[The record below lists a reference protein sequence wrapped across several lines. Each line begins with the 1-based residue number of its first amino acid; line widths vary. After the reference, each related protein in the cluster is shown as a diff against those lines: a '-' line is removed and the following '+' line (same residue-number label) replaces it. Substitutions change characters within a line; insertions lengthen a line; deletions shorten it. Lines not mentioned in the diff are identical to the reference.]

1 MCYVCVCL
9 CACGRCLSVCVCAC
23 VCVRACVWLV
33 CARVCVVGVCERGIW
48 RHSIQGPTMDGFEA
62 VPTERLGGE
71 HVFDFSNLLGPST
84 ARIATNRKPTVVGVN
99 TASTILGSTTP
110 VRSHGHVITGL
121 IDEARRQSTM
131 EHVPFQHPFCSF

>member
-1 MCYVCVCL
+1 MCACVCMCL
-9 CACGRCLSVCVCAC
+9 CACVRVCGVCKCVCGC

-62 VPTERLGGE
+62 VPTERLVGE

-84 ARIATNRKPTVVGVN
+84 ARIAINRKTTVGGVN

-110 VRSHGHVITGL
+110 ARS
-121 IDEARRQSTM
+121 QSTM
-131 EHVPFQHPFCSF
+131 EHVPFQHPFVLFNVTWCVCVCV